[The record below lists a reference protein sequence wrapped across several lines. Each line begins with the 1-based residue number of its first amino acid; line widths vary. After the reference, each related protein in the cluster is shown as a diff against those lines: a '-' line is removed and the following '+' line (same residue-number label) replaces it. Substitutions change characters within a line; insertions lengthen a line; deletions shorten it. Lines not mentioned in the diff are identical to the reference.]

1 MSKHYSSNK
10 DMHAAVASL
19 VRDGWTHQA
28 KGKARHPKVI
38 APNGRK
44 MTYPLTP
51 SDWRAVRNLRRD
63 AEHLAALPPAG
74 AKRS

>member
-1 MSKHYSSNK
+1 MSKHYSSDK
-10 DMHAAVASL
+10 DMHAVVADL
-19 VRDGWTHQA
+19 VKDGWTYQA
-28 KGKARHPKVI
+28 KGRSKHPKVI

-63 AEHLAALPPAG
+63 AARLAALPPA
-74 AKRS
+74 KTNRC